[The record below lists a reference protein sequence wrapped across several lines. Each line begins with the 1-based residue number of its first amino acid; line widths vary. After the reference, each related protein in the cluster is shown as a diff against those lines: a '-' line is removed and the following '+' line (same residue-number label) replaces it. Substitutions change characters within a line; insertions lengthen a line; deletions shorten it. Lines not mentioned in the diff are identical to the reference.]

1 MIKADFNGFTE
12 SDIETNNETPIG
24 VDLPPNVI
32 LEVTDTEGVIKGQ
45 TAASG
50 GKPALLETGIRIT
63 VPTFVNIGEKIKVNT
78 ETGEY
83 VERA

>member
-1 MIKADFNGFTE
+1 MFYD
-12 SDIETNNETPIG
+12 ETPIG
-24 VDLPPNVI
+24 VDLPSNVI
-32 LEVTDTEGVIKGQ
+32 LEVTDTESVVKGQ

-50 GKPALLETGIRIT
+50 GKPAILETGIRIT
-63 VPTFVNIGEKIKVNT
+63 VPTFVTIGEKIKVNT